1 MVSEISSK
9 ASDSMRTA
17 SLDEASDLL
26 RKLAGNRLAGESMKA
41 VFRRVS
47 RKLSNWSDSRIRDVW
62 HRDRRVRIRAE
73 EVEQLRALVDRQGN
87 TKDELEELRSTVARL
102 AKYEAMLE
110 RIDAE
115 FFGPQISAAR
125 DQTGEARGLLGA
137 IGLRL
142 RSGSGG

>member
-9 ASDSMRTA
+9 ASDMRAA
-17 SLDEASDLL
+17 SLDEASALL

-47 RKLSNWSDSRIRDVW
+47 RKLSNWTDSRIRDVW

-73 EVEQLRALVDRQGN
+73 EVEQLRALVDRRGN
-87 TKDELEELRSTVARL
+87 TRDELDELRSTVARL
-102 AKYEAMLE
+102 ARYETLLQ

-125 DQTGEARGLLGA
+125 DQVGEAGGILGE
-137 IGLRL
+137 GRLRL

>member
-9 ASDSMRTA
+9 ASDMRTA
-17 SLDEASDLL
+17 SLDEASELL

-41 VFRRVS
+41 VFRRVG
-47 RKLSNWSDSRIRDVW
+47 RKLSDWTDSRIRDVW
-62 HRDRRVRIRAE
+62 HRDKRVRIRAE

-87 TKDELEELRSTVARL
+87 TKDELAELRSTVARL
-102 AKYEAMLE
+102 ARYETLLE

-115 FFGPQISAAR
+115 FFGASISATRDQISEAGR
-125 DQTGEARGLLGA
+125 VLGEGRV
-137 IGLRL
+137 RL